1 MYYFISRAEVS
12 LDGIIPPLVK
22 NGGSGRINV
31 NKKRE
36 GKVRLDDY
44 EEEFIEVESGKTLEG
59 PLGKL
64 EKTKTMRSRST
75 RTITLDDDET
85 TFALDITQTIEFFGR
100 DCETKLG

>member
-1 MYYFISRAEVS
+1 MYFFISRAEVS
-12 LDGIIPPLVK
+12 VDGIIPPLVK

-31 NKKRE
+31 NKKRQ

-44 EEEFIEVESGKTLEG
+44 EDQFIEVESGKMVEG

-75 RTITLDDDET
+75 RIITLDDDET
-85 TFALDITQTIEFFGR
+85 TFVLDITQTISFLGR
-100 DCETKLG
+100 DCGAKLG